1 MSLTEATRRF
11 IIELMSMLN
20 KKVQVITTNGNVYKG
35 LLVGLDDRL
44 NIILA
49 DVITE
54 KNERFPR
61 MLIMNHVITQISL
74 LEEKLDLR
82 EFARYL
88 EKYFPG
94 MVKYVEEA
102 NIVLVGDKVRVSEIG
117 VEGTGPM
124 AKRVKE
130 IFDEYLASRKK

>member
-1 MSLTEATRRF
+1 
-11 IIELMSMLN
+11 MSMLN